1 MDSVSKWQTDVV
13 MDPSLTGVIAGVV
26 HHLLV
31 QYPNQAK
38 LFTTLYTIIL
48 MNAGFLILM
57 LGSNDEIRS
66 LQILKALATFQV
78 FYVGTRRNVD
88 LTV

>member
-1 MDSVSKWQTDVV
+1 MDFVSKWQTDVV

-38 LFTTLYTIIL
+38 LFTTLYAIAL

-57 LGSNDEIRS
+57 LGSRDEIQS

-78 FYVGTRRNVD
+78 FYVGTQQNFD

>member
-1 MDSVSKWQTDVV
+1 MDFVSKWQTDVV

-38 LFTTLYTIIL
+38 LFTTLYAIAL

-57 LGSNDEIRS
+57 LGSKDEIRS
-66 LQILKALATFQV
+66 LQILKALVTFQV
-78 FYVGTRRNVD
+78 FYVGTLQSVD